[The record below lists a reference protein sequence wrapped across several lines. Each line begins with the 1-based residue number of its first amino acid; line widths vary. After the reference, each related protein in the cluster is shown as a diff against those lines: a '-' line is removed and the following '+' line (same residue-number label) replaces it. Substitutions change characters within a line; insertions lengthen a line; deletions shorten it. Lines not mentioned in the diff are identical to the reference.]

1 MTGALDSTSVSNGSV
16 RAEVE
21 VVDQDGL
28 LQIAEEINQHHE
40 DGKRHLHSAILSFK
54 EAGEKLI
61 QVKVSLPHGEWGDW
75 LADYCP
81 DISERTARNYM
92 RLAENWQRLEENG
105 TSVADLSL
113 RKALELLKA
122 SKALPEG
129 AEEERES
136 PDLVEPPEEIL
147 SEPKRGYIPRL
158 DCSLEGRAIA
168 YKLARYISRQQ
179 MAELMAELQA
189 LLGEMS

>member
-1 MTGALDSTSVSNGSV
+1 MASALSSTGVQNGSV

-21 VVDQDGL
+21 VVPHDDL
-28 LQIAEEINQHHE
+28 AQIAREINQHHE
-40 DGKRHLHSAILSFK
+40 NGKRHLHSAIVSFK
-54 EAGEKLI
+54 EAGERLI
-61 QVKVSLPHGEWGDW
+61 RVKASLPHGEWGEW
-75 LADYCP
+75 LEEHCP

-105 TSVADLSL
+105 NGVADLSL

-122 SKALPEG
+122 AKALPEG
-129 AEEERES
+129 AEEEREA
-136 PDLVEPPEEIL
+136 PEVVEPPEEIL
-147 SEPKRGYIPRL
+147 SEPRRGYIPRL

-179 MAELMAELQA
+179 MAELIAELQA
-189 LLGEMS
+189 LLSEMN

>member
-75 LADYCP
+75 LSDYCP

-105 TSVADLSL
+105 NSVADLSL

-122 SKALPEG
+122 AKALPEG

>member
-105 TSVADLSL
+105 NSVADLSL